1 MLGVRPLVTVTLA
14 GDHRATDGATGSR
27 LLKTIDRL
35 LQTPG
40 GALTIHDREPEDDAR
55 DRSARDRARRQ
66 PRGGRGGTDL
76 RETFELDSLDFVE
89 LVERLGK
96 RAGFRIEDDDADQ
109 LRTVDSATSF
119 LARRSA
125 GARH

>member
-1 MLGVRPLVTVTLA
+1 MTDTPTDSPTENPRTMLESVLREIVPDASL
-14 GDHRATDGATGSR
+14 DG
-27 LLKTIDRL
+27 L
-35 LQTPG
+35 P
-40 GALTIHDREPEDDAR
+40 
-55 DRSARDRARRQ
+55 
-66 PRGGRGGTDL
+66 GGTDL

-109 LRTVDSATSF
+109 LRTIDSATSF

-125 GARH
+125 GAPH

>member
-1 MLGVRPLVTVTLA
+1 MTESPRAMLEAVLREIVPDANLEGL
-14 GDHRATDGATGSR
+14 DGS
-27 LLKTIDRL
+27 
-35 LQTPG
+35 
-40 GALTIHDREPEDDAR
+40 
-55 DRSARDRARRQ
+55 
-66 PRGGRGGTDL
+66 TDL

-109 LRTVDSATSF
+109 LRTLDSATAF

-125 GARH
+125 ATSH

>member
-1 MLGVRPLVTVTLA
+1 MAHEAVDRHAEGELA
-14 GDHRATDGATGSR
+14 DAVAIRFLR
-27 LLKTIDRL
+27 LD
-35 LQTPG
+35 G
-40 GALTIHDREPEDDAR
+40 GA
-55 DRSARDRARRQ
+55 
-66 PRGGRGGTDL
+66 DL
-76 RETFELDSLDFVE
+76 RETFE

>member
-1 MLGVRPLVTVTLA
+1 MTEPTDSPRTMLETVLREIVPDATLE
-14 GDHRATDGATGSR
+14 GLD
-27 LLKTIDRL
+27 
-35 LQTPG
+35 G
-40 GALTIHDREPEDDAR
+40 GA
-55 DRSARDRARRQ
+55 
-66 PRGGRGGTDL
+66 DL

>member
-1 MLGVRPLVTVTLA
+1 MTETPVTPESLRAMLETVLREIVPDA
-14 GDHRATDGATGSR
+14 SLDG
-27 LLKTIDRL
+27 L
-35 LQTPG
+35 P
-40 GALTIHDREPEDDAR
+40 
-55 DRSARDRARRQ
+55 
-66 PRGGRGGTDL
+66 GGTDL

-109 LRTVDSATSF
+109 LRTIDSATSF

-125 GARH
+125 GAPH